1 MKSILGSLVLLVGLT
16 ANAGLLTVSGGNKK
30 IEGIT
35 LNQTAQVT
43 GSDVNMTLAG
53 AGLRAK
59 TVLFVPAKVY
69 VAELFTN
76 DTAKYSRDNNALKS
90 LENVSVTAIRLTF
103 LRGVDAATVASSYRE
118 ALVANNV
125 NLKDPSIVQF
135 LSNVEKGGDASSG
148 KSFVMLLILTK
159 EGGTKLYYED
169 TKDQVSVVD
178 GPRALQQNILSIWLG
193 QPADSGLKN
202 LKQSL
207 LQPVY

>member
-1 MKSILGSLVLLVGLT
+1 MKSIVGSLVLLIGLT
-16 ANAGLLTVSGGNKK
+16 ANAGLLTLSGGSKK
-30 IEGIT
+30 LEGVT
-35 LNQTAQVT
+35 LNQTANVT
-43 GSDVNMTLAG
+43 GSDVNMTLVG

-76 DTAKYSRDNNALKS
+76 EATKFSRDNNALKS
-90 LENVSVTAIRLTF
+90 LEAASVTAVRLTF

-118 ALVANNV
+118 ALVANSV
-125 NLKDPSIVQF
+125 NLKDPSIVAF
-135 LSNVEKGGDASSG
+135 LNNVEKGGDASSG

-159 EGGTKLYYED
+159 DGGTKLYYED
-169 TKDQVSVVD
+169 TKDQVSVID

-193 QPADSGLKN
+193 QSADSGLEK
-202 LKQSL
+202 LKKSL